1 MSIGSWFK
9 SMVVWI
15 INISQM
21 FEKIVKL
28 IKINYEYLITYNE
41 CNYKTYLSIRHAH
54 SWEQIQLNS
63 ALIGVNY
70 EQVLLPTIF
79 LHS

>member
-1 MSIGSWFK
+1 MCGSNF
-9 SMVVWI
+9 
-15 INISQM
+15 NETDFISQI
-21 FEKIVKL
+21 FEKIVKYL
-28 IKINYEYLITYNE
+28 KINNKYLITYNE

-63 ALIGVNY
+63 ALIGANY

-79 LHS
+79 LHW

>member
-9 SMVVWI
+9 SRVVWI

-28 IKINYEYLITYNE
+28 IKINHEYLITY
-41 CNYKTYLSIRHAH
+41 KL
-54 SWEQIQLNS
+54 
-63 ALIGVNY
+63 
-70 EQVLLPTIF
+70 
-79 LHS
+79 